1 MFMYKKGRYQVVNN
15 FQLFYER
22 LLRLTRSPE
31 PPLCL
36 FLSRERLRGRR
47 SRDRSRPSFLSR
59 SPRDRSRRS
68 LSPDF
73 SRLSLD
79 RSLFCEWLLH
89 CLDRLR
95 SRLVP
100 FLAGGSGDFFLLSSL
115 LELSSSSLSESFLF
129 AFLCF
134 FFSFFSFFFFFFFFS
149 SLRDRTASSSSSS
162 SELPGSLT
170 ENKKMLF
177 TS

>member
-1 MFMYKKGRYQVVNN
+1 MNNLQV
-15 FQLFYER
+15 FYDR
-22 LLRLTRSPE
+22 LRRLTRSAE

-36 FLSRERLRGRR
+36 LSLERLRGRR

-59 SPRDRSRRS
+59 SPRDRSRWY
-68 LSPDF
+68 LSSRDLSRP

-79 RSLFCEWLLH
+79 RSLSSERPFR
-89 CLDRLR
+89 CLDGLR

-100 FLAGGSGDFFLLSSL
+100 FLAGGSGDFSL
-115 LELSSSSLSESFLF
+115 LSSSSLWESFLF

-149 SLRDRTASSSSSS
+149 SLRDTTASSSSSSS
-162 SELPGSLT
+162 SELPDSLT
-170 ENKKMLF
+170 EI
-177 TS
+177 

>member
-1 MFMYKKGRYQVVNN
+1 MNN
-15 FQLFYER
+15 FQVFYDR
-22 LLRLTRSPE
+22 LRRLTRSGE

-36 FLSRERLRGRR
+36 FLSLERLRGRR

-68 LSPDF
+68 LSSRDLSCT
-73 SRLSLD
+73 SRLSPD
-79 RSLFCEWLLH
+79 RSLSCERLLR
-89 CLDRLR
+89 CLDGLR
-95 SRLVP
+95 SLFVP
-100 FLAGGSGDFFLLSSL
+100 FLAGGSGDFFLLSS
-115 LELSSSSLSESFLF
+115 SSLLESFLF

-149 SLRDRTASSSSSS
+149 SLNDRTASSSSSS
-162 SELPGSLT
+162 SSELPDSLT
-170 ENKKMLF
+170 EIKRNVFF